1 MYWINFF
8 VQGKILPMPD
18 DPRERPDA
26 GGGPASRT
34 KSLANH
40 ASRGRRTKLPR
51 IPPERILDH
60 IRRDRLVVGAR
71 LREEALVQRLGV
83 SRTPIRAALRLL
95 SEQGILVA
103 RPKQGY
109 VLALD
114 GEKIAEV
121 AELPLS
127 ADESLYMQ
135 LARDR
140 VGNRLPP
147 SVTETFLMPGHTAR
161 AAISVLAALARLSEE
176 GLVRRGKGR
185 EWKFLEFSTL
195 LEVRLKAIK
204 CD

>member
-1 MYWINFF
+1 
-8 VQGKILPMPD
+8 MPD
-18 DPRERPDA
+18 DPTERPDA
-26 GGGPASRT
+26 AGGTATDGIAQRITP
-34 KSLANH
+34 
-40 ASRGRRTKLPR
+40 PR
-51 IPPERILDH
+51 VPNRLQAHTAERILDH
-60 IRRDRLVVGAR
+60 IRRDGLVVGAR

-147 SVTETFLMPGHTAR
+147 SVTETFLMRTYDASR
-161 AAISVLAALARLSEE
+161 NLVLAALARLSEE

-185 EWKFLEFSTL
+185 EWKFLKLRTL